1 MDKGNGH
8 NAQIEDFL
16 EQLEKFINNLMSAVS
31 NMEGQITLEENGI
44 GPIID
49 NIETPADYQ
58 SVGKFNLKQACVQGY
73 QTISKTTP

>member
-1 MDKGNGH
+1 MIICCIQQWGDIDNGNGN

-16 EQLEKFINNLMSAVS
+16 EQLEKFINNLTTALS

-58 SVGKFNLKQACVQGY
+58 AIGTLKCCSY
-73 QTISKTTP
+73 